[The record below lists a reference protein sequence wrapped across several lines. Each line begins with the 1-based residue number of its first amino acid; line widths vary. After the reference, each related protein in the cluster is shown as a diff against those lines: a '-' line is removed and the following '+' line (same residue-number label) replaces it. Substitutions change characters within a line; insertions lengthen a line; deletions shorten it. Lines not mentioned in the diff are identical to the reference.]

1 MPLLFQTARPAPTAP
16 MAPRAPRA
24 GLQLPLG
31 GMPGLSTVKA
41 VMGPRQRRQAARP
54 RRPAHTAP
62 TRRPSAAA
70 RASLRTRLLQP
81 GAARPAPTTARPAVP
96 GRGAGG
102 RRPTARSA
110 PPRWALLRPGWAA
123 VWPRPRA
130 APPCS
135 GPPESGRRLLDR
147 TTGGA
152 ALRGRTDGGI
162 QAPAA
167 RGGAARADL
176 RVGFSATK
184 KWPGAVLPTR

>member
-1 MPLLFQTARPAPTAP
+1 
-16 MAPRAPRA
+16 MAPLAPSA

-31 GMPGLSTVKA
+31 GIPAPSTVKA
-41 VMGPRQRRQAARP
+41 VMGSRQPRQAARP
-54 RRPAHTAP
+54 RRPAHAAP

-70 RASLRTRLLQP
+70 RASPRTRLLQP

-123 VWPRPRA
+123 VWPGSRA

-135 GPPESGRRLLDR
+135 RPPRSGRRLLDR

-152 ALRGRTDGGI
+152 ALRGRADGGI
-162 QAPAA
+162 QVPAA
-167 RGGAARADL
+167 RGGASRADL
-176 RVGFSATK
+176 RVGVSATK
-184 KWPGAVLPTR
+184 KGPGAVLPTS